1 MARTDTLRREIAT
14 LEGKLAALIK
24 DLAKYMDAAGKAT
37 KTASKKRAD
46 GARTSSSSTRRMAE
60 SAAEREEK
68 KAADATK
75 KAGEVRGKIATAEK
89 SLAQKRESLASA
101 ERDEQR
107 ARDRETAS
115 RTSKERSAQ
124 QAKDR
129 ETKKRQDQEKAHAR
143 EMARLS
149 RPSAEIRYVSVQ
161 PPKPEPLRVLYL
173 TANPHAMEATIE
185 HPDGSVETNGV
196 WLRVDQEV
204 RQVRQSLRASKW
216 RDLVTVEHLP
226 AATGLDLIDGLNDHR
241 PHVVHFSGH
250 ASAWGLLFE
259 SEEGSQDGVGLAF
272 DLLARVLGATDEPP
286 RLVVLNACESL
297 EGADDLL
304 QTVPTV
310 IGMSESITDL
320 AAITFA
326 ARFYAAIASA
336 QSVASAVEQ
345 AKAAMQ
351 MASLEDSQL
360 PEIRTRDD
368 LDPTTLKLVEPPQQ

>member
-14 LEGKLAALIK
+14 LEGKLATLTK
-24 DLAKYMDAAGKAT
+24 DLAKHMDAASTAS
-37 KTASKKRAD
+37 KTASRKRSDA
-46 GARTSSSSTRRMAE
+46 ARSSSPSTRRMAE

-68 KAADATK
+68 KGADATK
-75 KAGEVRGKIATAEK
+75 KAGDVRGKIADTEK
-89 SLAQKRESLASA
+89 SLAQKRQSLASA

-107 ARDRETAS
+107 ARDREAAS
-115 RTSKERSAQ
+115 RASKEQSAQ
-124 QAKDR
+124 RARDR
-129 ETKKRQDQEKAHAR
+129 ETKRRQDQEKSHAR
-143 EMARLS
+143 EIARLS
-149 RPSAEIRYVSVQ
+149 NPSPQIRYVSVQ
-161 PPKPEPLRVLYL
+161 PPKPEPLRVLYV
-173 TANPHAMEATIE
+173 TSNPHAMETVVDY
-185 HPDGSVETNGV
+185 PDGSFETNGV

-204 RQVRQSLRASKW
+204 RQVKQALRVSKW

-241 PHVVHFSGH
+241 PHVVHYSGH
-250 ASAWGLLFE
+250 ASADGLLME
-259 SEEGSQDGVGLAF
+259 NEEGSHDGAGVAF

-297 EGADDLL
+297 KGADALL

-351 MASLEDSQL
+351 IASLEDSEL
-360 PEIRTRDD
+360 PQIRTRDD
-368 LDPTTLKLVEPPQQ
+368 VDSSALVLVNPPH

>member
-185 HPDGSVETNGV
+185 HPYGSVETNGV

-259 SEEGSQDGVGLAF
+259 SEEGSQDGVRLAF

>member
-24 DLAKYMDAAGKAT
+24 DLAKCMDAAGKAT
-37 KTASKKRAD
+37 KTATKKRAD

-149 RPSAEIRYVSVQ
+149 RQSVEIRYVSVQ

-185 HPDGSVETNGV
+185 HLDGSVETNGV

-204 RQVRQSLRASKW
+204 RQVKQSLRASKW

-250 ASAWGLLFE
+250 ASAWGLLLE

-368 LDPTTLKLVEPPQQ
+368 LDPTILKLVEPPQK